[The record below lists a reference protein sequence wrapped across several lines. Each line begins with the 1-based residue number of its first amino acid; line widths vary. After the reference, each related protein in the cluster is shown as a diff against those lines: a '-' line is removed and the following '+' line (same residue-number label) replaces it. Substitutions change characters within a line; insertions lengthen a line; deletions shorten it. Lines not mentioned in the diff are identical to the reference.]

1 MSARSLNALGG
12 KGVTENKRK
21 KVFDAIEKGHK
32 LSEASIRAILRG
44 STSNKESLKISKTV
58 DERVADLQKKLAASQ
73 DEVKKLKEENRTL
86 RVIVGKG

>member
-21 KVFDAIEKGHK
+21 KVFDAIEKGQK

-44 STSNKESLKISKTV
+44 STSNKESLKINKTV

-86 RVIVGKG
+86 RAIVGKG